1 MNETDVAE
9 RDFRVMN
16 YIYKI
21 CDRPLWTA
29 AEQAGRFT
37 GAEIDLKDGFIHF
50 STADQL
56 AETLRLHFAGRTGL
70 CLITVDASVLEI
82 KWEPARS
89 GDLFPHLYDD
99 LPLSAVRSVDD
110 LNVDSDGIHQL
121 PNHA

>member
-1 MNETDVAE
+1 
-9 RDFRVMN
+9 MN
-16 YIYKI
+16 YIYKS
-21 CDRPLWTA
+21 CDMSLWAA
-29 AEQAGRFT
+29 AEQAGRFS

-110 LNVDSDGIHQL
+110 LNVGSDGIHHLPSQL
-121 PNHA
+121 